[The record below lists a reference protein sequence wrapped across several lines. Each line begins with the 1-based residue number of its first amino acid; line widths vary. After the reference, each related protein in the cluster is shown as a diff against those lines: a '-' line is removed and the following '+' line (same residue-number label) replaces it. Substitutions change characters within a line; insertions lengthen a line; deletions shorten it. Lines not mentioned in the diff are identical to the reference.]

1 VSSFAERWYGA
12 SMISEDPGG
21 TTVPFEKVRRIGS
34 REEWV
39 QWNLEREAV
48 MAILYNGGESC
59 EMELLLS
66 FGKLNGLHLKYSE
79 TGVLEKVQMSLVVFM
94 CLSGN
99 RALAEMASMMLDDG
113 SDIDIVIEPLTG
125 KVRTSWDVDGVVDE
139 PQEGLF
145 DKDSVVSMVLEMS
158 DGKELCMEF
167 ETDGNFVNVSIES
180 VQGEDIDFWEMSV
193 GRFIDAG
200 AFGDISSP
208 EKANDYLFGELV
220 TMPIGI

>member
-1 VSSFAERWYGA
+1 
-12 SMISEDPGG
+12 MISEDPGG

-34 REEWV
+34 REERV

-79 TGVLEKVQMSLVVFM
+79 TGILEKVQMSLVVFM

-99 RALAEMASMMLDDG
+99 SALAEMASVMLDDG
-113 SDIDIVIEPLTG
+113 SDIDIVIEPLVG
-125 KVRTSWDVDGVVDE
+125 KVETKWDVSGVVDE
-139 PQEGLF
+139 PQEGYF

-167 ETDGNFVNVSIES
+167 ETDGRFVNVSIES
-180 VQGEDIDFWEMSV
+180 VQGEDIDSWEMSI

-220 TMPIGI
+220 TMPVGI